1 MSERTA
7 EIKRE
12 TKETQIALSLN
23 LDGSGRYEIA
33 TGAGFFDH
41 MLSHIARHGL
51 LDLTVQATGDQQ
63 VDDHHLVED
72 VGIVFGQALAR
83 AVGDKKGISR
93 FGHALCPLDEALVGV
108 ALDLSGRSHLEY
120 RLQFPTAKVG
130 EFDTELVL
138 EFFRAVAANGA
149 LTLHLWQQAGV
160 NSHHIAE
167 SAFKSLGRA
176 LRMAV
181 ERDARQGEEVPSTK
195 GTL

>member
-1 MSERTA
+1 MSERTV

-33 TGAGFFDH
+33 TGSGFFDH

-120 RLQFPTAKVG
+120 GLQFPTAKVG

-167 SAFKSLGRA
+167 SAFKSFGRA

>member
-7 EIKRE
+7 AVKRE
-12 TKETQIALSLN
+12 TKETQIDLALN
-23 LDGSGRYEIA
+23 LDGTGQYEIA

-41 MLSHIARHGL
+41 MLSHISRHGL
-51 LDLTVQATGDQQ
+51 IDLKVQAVGDRQ

-72 VGIVFGQALAR
+72 VGIVLGQALAQ
-83 AVGDKKGISR
+83 AIGDKKGLSR

-120 RLQFPTAKVG
+120 GLTFPTQKVG
-130 EFDTELVL
+130 EFDTELLL
-138 EFFRAVAANGA
+138 EFFRAVAANA
-149 LTLHLWQQAGV
+149 AMTLHLWQQSGD

-167 SAFKSLGRA
+167 SAFKSFGRA

-181 ERDARQGEEVPSTK
+181 ERDARQAGQVPSTK